1 MFPYVVFTSRMKGI
15 IKIVHIIPIESR
27 REIDVAYLWAI
38 SNTKRNKKA
47 HTDNGNTKITDF
59 FGKISSS
66 GFNRFCIAFDFYSL
80 FIVYTTKHTKSFF

>member
-15 IKIVHIIPIESR
+15 IKIVHTIPIESR

-59 FGKISSS
+59 FGKKSEK
-66 GFNRFCIAFDFYSL
+66 SL
-80 FIVYTTKHTKSFF
+80 HIFS